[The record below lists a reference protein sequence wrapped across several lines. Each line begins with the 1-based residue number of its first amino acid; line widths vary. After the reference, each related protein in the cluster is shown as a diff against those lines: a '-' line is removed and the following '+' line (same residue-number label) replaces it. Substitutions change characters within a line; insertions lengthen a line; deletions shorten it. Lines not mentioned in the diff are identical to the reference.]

1 MIKKDNFIFETFLT
15 LTSNTYPYGY
25 EDVLAEK
32 MIKSGLFPEQIQT
45 DQHGN
50 YFIKIGESR
59 TIFSSHLDT
68 ACKEHTSVSHVFRDN
83 MIETDGKTILGA
95 DDKAGMTIML
105 WMMLHNIPGL
115 YYFFIGEEVGCIGS
129 GLASKYGDFKG
140 KYDRMISFDRR
151 GLDSVITYQSSSRCC
166 SDDFGRQ
173 LAKQLN
179 KSGLSYKTDDTGV
192 YTDSA
197 EFVDIIPEC
206 TNLSVGYYK
215 EHTTSEKQ
223 DIEHLQKLAKAC
235 LLVNWEDLVT
245 RRDMT
250 KTEYKSHNYG
260 YGKTTP
266 SRSWSNYGETNNWR
280 SRDFGTKKS
289 TRKDYGYHDDWYDQ
303 SESFKKQGRKYYD
316 NGSELIDITQN
327 KKIVNTNSNKRGDSY
342 EWIMSKFVGK
352 LTEDD
357 LDVIKE
363 QYLDMDNNSDK
374 LFYTYLVQYVNEQYQ

>member
-1 MIKKDNFIFETFLT
+1 VIKKDNFIFETFLK
-15 LTSNTYPYGY
+15 LTSKTYPYGY
-25 EDVLAEK
+25 EDVLAKE

-59 TIFSSHLDT
+59 TVFTSHLDT
-68 ACKEHTSVSHVFRDN
+68 ACKDHTSVSHVIN
-83 MIETDGKTILGA
+83 GNIIETDGKTILGA

-115 YYFFIGEEVGCIGS
+115 YYFFIGEEVGCVGS

-166 SDDFGRQ
+166 SDDFGKQ

-179 KSGLSYKTDDTGV
+179 KSGLSYKTDDTGI

-215 EHTTSEKQ
+215 EHTTSERQ
-223 DIEHLQKLAKAC
+223 DIEHLQKLADAC
-235 LLVNWEDLVT
+235 LVVNWEDLVT
-245 RRDMT
+245 KRDMT
-250 KTEYKSHNYG
+250 KTEYKSY
-260 YGKTTP
+260 KTTHIT
-266 SRSWSNYGETNNWR
+266 SHGWSKYDKKDNWTT
-280 SRDFGTKKS
+280 RDFNTKKS
-289 TRKDYGYHDDWYDQ
+289 GRKDYGYHDDWYDQ
-303 SESFKKQGRKYYD
+303 SNRFLVGKSKKSSVDG
-316 NGSELIDITQN
+316 G
-327 KKIVNTNSNKRGDSY
+327 KIININSNKRGDSY

-357 LDVIKE
+357 LDIIKE
-363 QYLDMDNNSDK
+363 QYLDMNNNSDK
-374 LFYTYLVQYVNEQYQ
+374 VFYNYLVDYASEQYQ